1 MQTAVTLRYL
11 MDWIWIFIECDA
23 VDFFGLIG
31 FLLMVKCHMVK
42 CLFIGL
48 SVLAALCSLSSLE
61 LKMLFDL

>member
-1 MQTAVTLRYL
+1 
-11 MDWIWIFIECDA
+11 
-23 VDFFGLIG
+23 
-31 FLLMVKCHMVK
+31 MVKCHMVK